1 MPGSSEP
8 SQRGGFGT
16 SLGVEGQLPYLC
28 PGSEVPVCSLLKQA
42 LVSLGGEALA
52 SSGCQTCPLPRPARG
67 SRLLRLE
74 RLSSSLRSPALL
86 VSKLPQAASS
96 TLRLRFA
103 LFLPPRNPSYGIYT
117 PSPCG
122 PRAPSRIPALAPHI
136 GMGGISIDALDPAVQ
151 PLYPLW

>member
-86 VSKLPQAASS
+86 VSRLPQAASS

-103 LFLPPRNPSYGIYT
+103 LILPLRNPSYGNYS

-122 PRAPSRIPALAPHI
+122 PRGLSRIPALSQNI
-136 GMGGISIDALDPAVQ
+136 SRGGISIDALDPAVQ